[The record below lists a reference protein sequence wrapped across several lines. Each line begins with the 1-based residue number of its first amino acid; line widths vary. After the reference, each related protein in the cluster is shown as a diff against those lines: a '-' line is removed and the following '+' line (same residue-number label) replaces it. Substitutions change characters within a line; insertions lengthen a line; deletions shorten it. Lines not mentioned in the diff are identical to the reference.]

1 MISLRSRQRRRSNKN
16 HEKSEEDPLLVKQ
29 KDECY
34 VICSTL
40 FYYVIQLFCSV
51 DDVLWRN
58 VEAMPAPVLIPHNL
72 QRPSTIIQNF
82 LRKSPSGTPYCSRCR
97 PNLPKPRTPCLGC
110 WNLVP
115 APILHGASGLSCTP
129 ASVCAS
135 PIPPSSSLFSLYR
148 MARRSFIG
156 DVRAE

>member
-40 FYYVIQLFCSV
+40 FYYVIQLSCSV

-58 VEAMPAPVLIPHNL
+58 VKAMPAPVLIPHNL

-82 LRKSPSGTPYCSRCR
+82 LEDRRLELLT
-97 PNLPKPRTPCLGC
+97 
-110 WNLVP
+110 VP
-115 APILHGASGLSCTP
+115 DVDQTSQNPLHH
-129 ASVCAS
+129 V
-135 PIPPSSSLFSLYR
+135 
-148 MARRSFIG
+148 
-156 DVRAE
+156 